1 MDWFLHDND
10 LRHERVKCNLNIFK
24 NVVIILQEIVA
35 AFTPF
40 ITTAKRIRKV
50 FCDWGLG
57 GRGVRGGANGRGIHA
72 YFVLSYQNSL
82 FYWHYFS
89 QYFLHYFKQNGMFRL
104 KGLE

>member
-1 MDWFLHDND
+1 MRTDKSMDWFLHDND

-40 ITTAKRIRKV
+40 ITTVKRIRKV

-57 GRGVRGGANGRGIHA
+57 GRGGGRGGLTGESRLLC
-72 YFVLSYQNSL
+72 FKLSKFLILLAL
-82 FYWHYFS
+82 FFAI
-89 QYFLHYFKQNGMFRL
+89 FFALF
-104 KGLE
+104 